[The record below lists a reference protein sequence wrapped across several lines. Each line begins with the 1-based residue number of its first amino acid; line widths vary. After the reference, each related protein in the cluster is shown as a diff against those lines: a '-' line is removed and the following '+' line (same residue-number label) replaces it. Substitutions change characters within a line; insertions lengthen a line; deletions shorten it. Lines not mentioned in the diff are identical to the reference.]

1 MESINRNFDDGSS
14 YTIYV
19 SPEGVIDIGTFNPGQ
34 GYDRLIITDRKRWW
48 QIVNDVADLLN
59 S

>member
-19 SPEGVIDIGTFNPGQ
+19 SPEGVIDIGTFDPVR
-34 GYDRLIITDRKRWW
+34 GYDRLILTDRKRWS
-48 QIVNDVADLLN
+48 QIVNDVANLLN